1 MKTIQSMV
9 VYSSNVSTWVAEDQE
24 FHLCPSNIC
33 CQFSSCKLR
42 LDEIVSGEKYIFLS
56 ACLSVSL
63 FTTDTCLQLK

>member
-24 FHLCPSNIC
+24 FHLCPSYIC

-42 LDEIVSGEKYIFLS
+42 LDEIVSGENMS
-56 ACLSVSL
+56 VCLSVSL